1 MANRQTIEKR
11 ERAALSR
18 ARRNAPEQNASL
30 AVLGRD
36 VAADDDQPSTTMP
49 EDSTAQDWLV
59 AEAARPDFEDETAD
73 GLSPLEEATR
83 SAAEEPPA
91 DEPFEERVRRKAHE
105 IWESEGGPHGRA
117 EDHWRIAA
125 GLVAEEIARDRADL
139 PFTGEVDAAGEE
151 ADLQDNLGEFPEL
164 TDQGRNDT

>member
-1 MANRQTIEKR
+1 MGIRQTIEQR

-18 ARRNAPEQNASL
+18 ARRDSPELNASR

-36 VAADDDQPSTTMP
+36 VATEDDRQPTTMP

-59 AEAARPDFEDETAD
+59 AEAARPDFEDETVD

-139 PFTGEVDAAGEE
+139 PFTGEVDGASEE
-151 ADLQDNLGEFPEL
+151 ADLQENLGEFPEL
-164 TDQGRNDT
+164 TDQGRNDG